1 MTKKADLFR
10 TLTKRWLTPLDAVS
24 ACGIFSLS
32 QRCGEWRRD
41 PVLQAAG
48 VIVLDKW
55 VALPSGSRVK
65 AYRIVR
71 PTSWTA

>member
-32 QRCGEWRRD
+32 QR
-41 PVLQAAG
+41 
-48 VIVLDKW
+48 
-55 VALPSGSRVK
+55 
-65 AYRIVR
+65 
-71 PTSWTA
+71 